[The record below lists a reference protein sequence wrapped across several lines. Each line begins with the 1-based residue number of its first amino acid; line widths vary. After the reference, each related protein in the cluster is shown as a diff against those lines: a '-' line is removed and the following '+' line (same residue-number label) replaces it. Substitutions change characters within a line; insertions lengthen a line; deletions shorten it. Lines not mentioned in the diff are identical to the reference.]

1 MPYIDA
7 LTMLSGTV
15 NPATNAMSGQALS
28 GSSPVLSTN
37 AMDLGA
43 SHDLRASTFQFQVT
57 QAFAGPATVEMQ
69 LIGADDAATSVNV
82 VPMATTGPIPLAQLV
97 QGARFIAE
105 MNADLNRN
113 GRRFIAARYVPV
125 GGAISAGAVICSAVA
140 DISDTNKP
148 SIFNTSYTVV

>member
-1 MPYIDA
+1 MPFIDA

-15 NPATNAMSGQALS
+15 NPANNAMSGQTLS

-43 SHDLRASTFQFQVT
+43 SHDLRSSTFQFQVT

-69 LIGADDAATSVNV
+69 LVGADDAATSVNV
-82 VPMATTGPIPLAQLV
+82 MVLATTGPIPLAQLV

-105 MNADLNRN
+105 MNADLNGR
-113 GRRFIAARYVPV
+113 GRRYVAARYVPT
-125 GGAISAGAVICSAVA
+125 GSAISAGAVICSAVA
-140 DISDTNKP
+140 DVSDPAKSN
-148 SIFNTSYTVV
+148 IFATSYTVL